1 MSSRNY
7 FFISENSNN
16 ETSQFHWFTTI
27 IIFPQTRER
36 KLMSNFCF
44 GMDFKKPTAIDL
56 AETSGSK
63 DLI

>member
-1 MSSRNY
+1 MRR
-7 FFISENSNN
+7 
-16 ETSQFHWFTTI
+16 SQFHWFTTI

-63 DLI
+63 DFI